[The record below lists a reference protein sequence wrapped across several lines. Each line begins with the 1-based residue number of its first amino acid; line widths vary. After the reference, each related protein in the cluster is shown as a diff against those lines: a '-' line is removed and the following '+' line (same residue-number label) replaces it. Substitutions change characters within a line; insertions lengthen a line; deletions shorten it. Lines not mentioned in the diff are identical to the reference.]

1 MDKKLCHSSPSS
13 FLSPTFK
20 PSFIWPWQGR
30 VGQAGGIIPSLRR
43 LMLMQ
48 RCKPILLIMI
58 QGVLLLRHAR
68 IHQMD
73 ESRCHCWETFGWKKG
88 SKKSIHGDT
97 VLPLLDLITDE
108 LLCFFEYHE
117 QGMIVDN
124 GMLYISTCK
133 LSRDFKPSL
142 QCKSNSHF
150 MLGEITCFSLS
161 VLTKRVSKTPSRK
174 SWVGFEVCCICKTN
188 THWPK

>member
-1 MDKKLCHSSPSS
+1 MSLITFI
-13 FLSPTFK
+13 FLVTNIQTIFYLAMAR
-20 PSFIWPWQGR
+20 QGR
-30 VGQAGGIIPSLRR
+30 SSWRHYTFTQKANANAKVQAYLTYHDPGCSVVEA
-43 LMLMQ
+43 
-48 RCKPILLIMI
+48 CKNTSNGWKSVP
-58 QGVLLLRHAR
+58 LLRN
-68 IHQMD
+68 IWM
-73 ESRCHCWETFGWKKG
+73 KKG
-88 SKKSIHGDT
+88 VKEEIHGDT